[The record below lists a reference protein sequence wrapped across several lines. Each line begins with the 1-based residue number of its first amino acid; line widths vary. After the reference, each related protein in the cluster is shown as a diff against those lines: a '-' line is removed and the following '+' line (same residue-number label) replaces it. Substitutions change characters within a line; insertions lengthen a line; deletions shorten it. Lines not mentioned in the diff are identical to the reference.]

1 MRETVDLL
9 VIKGAIMDFEGEPHP
24 LSFFGRENG
33 ILRHVWYTYLGRS
46 YYLIYTLSLYAVSN
60 LGKVLCVY

>member
-1 MRETVDLL
+1 
-9 VIKGAIMDFEGEPHP
+9 MDFEGEPHP